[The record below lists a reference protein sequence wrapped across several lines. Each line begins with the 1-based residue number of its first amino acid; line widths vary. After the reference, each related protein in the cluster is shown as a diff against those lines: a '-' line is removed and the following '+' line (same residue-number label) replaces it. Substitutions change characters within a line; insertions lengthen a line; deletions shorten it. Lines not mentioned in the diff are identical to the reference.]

1 MILGTIYDANM
12 FGRHCDI
19 FLFMIYTCFHV
30 FKTNGIRLEKC
41 FQLFEPSK
49 YLQEILHKEN
59 GGRIKL
65 ISIAHN
71 EEEEIPLNSISQL
84 WSKIFHLQCTKHV
97 NKHINNNFFYGKH
110 YFHTK
115 LNS

>member
-1 MILGTIYDANM
+1 MIFI
-12 FGRHCDI
+12 
-19 FLFMIYTCFHV
+19 LFMIYTCFHV

-71 EEEEIPLNSISQL
+71 EEEEMSLNSIFQL
-84 WSKIFHLQCTKHV
+84 WSKIFHLPCTKHV
-97 NKHINNNFFYGKH
+97 NKDINNKFF
-110 YFHTK
+110 
-115 LNS
+115 LR